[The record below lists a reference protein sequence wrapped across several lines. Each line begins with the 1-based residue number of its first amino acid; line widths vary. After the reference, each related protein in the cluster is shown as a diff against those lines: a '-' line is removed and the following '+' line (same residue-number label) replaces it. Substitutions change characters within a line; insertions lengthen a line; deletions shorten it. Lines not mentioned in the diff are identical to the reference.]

1 VAGAFW
7 LHVFPSHPPNNG
19 ILILHVR
26 VDEKRLRENGK
37 LYPWPRRCPRCGGRL
52 WGHGYVP
59 RYFEDAQ
66 ALRDEG
72 LAGTSR
78 INVIR
83 VHGFNIGGPFVK
95 DKAWFYGSYG
105 VQDIQN
111 ISRFNMPR
119 KTILE
124 MFLAKMNFQIV
135 PQNRLEIFAEGK
147 GKLKV
152 GTDPDTFNPKGYDRP
167 GLQHFGYPVFRIQDE
182 HMFGANVF
190 ASLKF
195 GYWDGGSLTRIP
207 SHKFLYT
214 ISETGYFQGVVK
226 LPPRRFA
233 DPLRGATPP
242 PSNSPAVM
250 RLTGFYLI
258 QGISETHH

>member
-1 VAGAFW
+1 MYDAGAPKLF
-7 LHVFPSHPPNNG
+7 VRTPSGPKARTCS
-19 ILILHVR
+19 ISTAYFR
-26 VDEKRLRENGK
+26 RSEEN
-37 LYPWPRRCPRCGGRL
+37 PRKKDRPFLGQLLFGL
-52 WGHGYVP
+52 MT
-59 RYFEDAQ
+59 Q

-83 VHGFNIGGPFVK
+83 VYGFNIGGPFVK

-124 MFLAKMNFQIV
+124 TFLAKMNFQIV